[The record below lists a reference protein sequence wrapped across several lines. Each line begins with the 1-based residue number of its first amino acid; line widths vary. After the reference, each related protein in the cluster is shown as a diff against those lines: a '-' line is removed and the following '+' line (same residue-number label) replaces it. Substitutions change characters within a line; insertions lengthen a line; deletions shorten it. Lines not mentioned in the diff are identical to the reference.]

1 MSTTDDQLANMQA
14 ALETR
19 GGVKKYK
26 ADDVDVE
33 SDDLAAL
40 TAREDIL
47 LARRNRATRGGMA
60 TRMNFSGGITNV
72 DNQA

>member
-1 MSTTDDQLANMQA
+1 MSTTDEQITDIQT
-14 ALETR
+14 ALESR
-19 GGVKKYK
+19 GNVKKYK

-60 TRMNFSGGITNV
+60 TRMNFSGGITN
-72 DNQA
+72 AGE